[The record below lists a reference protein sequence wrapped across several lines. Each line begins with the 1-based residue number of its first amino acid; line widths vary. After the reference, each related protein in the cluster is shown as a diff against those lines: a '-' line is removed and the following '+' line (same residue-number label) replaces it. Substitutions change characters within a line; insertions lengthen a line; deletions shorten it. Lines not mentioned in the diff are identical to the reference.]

1 MALSFPLNPQIGDTY
16 TAPNGYL
23 YTWDGTKWYVTSG
36 GSGGGGGGSGSLTIQ
51 QGGVNVNTS
60 ATTLNFTGTTF
71 TLTSRSSVVDIYS
84 NPATTSTLGS
94 VIVGDNVTVD
104 ANGKISVHAGL
115 LNWGENYTIIDN
127 TLTAVVSLYVMPQ
140 AQADI
145 DAAIIPQGAGASI
158 ASATGNKRGEYA
170 TDWQKQIGDNSQVAS
185 GNYSVISGGSFNKA
199 SGQASIVIGGN
210 DNLANSDY
218 STILGGQG
226 GTSRGIIG
234 AQVTPG
240 FATGGIYADPGAMQ
254 TAVYVLGAVSND
266 TTSVRLTTDGG
277 PSITTNNQIAA
288 GDRSTIQFKGTVVGR
303 LNSVSSECAYWSFE
317 GMMKQDVGS
326 TTTDFVPAGSVPVVS
341 LVTATSTL
349 TNNWT
354 VGVEINNLLGCMSI
368 VASGGLGQNV
378 RWVSKVETIEI
389 TDVV

>member
-36 GSGGGGGGSGSLTIQ
+36 GTGGGGGGAGSLTIQ

-94 VIVGDNVTVD
+94 VIAGENVMID
-104 ANGKISVHAGL
+104 ANGVISVHAGL

-145 DAAIIPQGAGASI
+145 DAAIIAQGAGATI

-170 TDWQKQIGDNSQVAS
+170 TDWQKQIGDNSEVAS
-185 GNYSVISGGSFNKA
+185 GAYSVISGGSFNKA

-210 DNLANSDY
+210 NNLANSDY

-226 GTSRGIIG
+226 GTARGIIG

-240 FATGGIYADPGAMQ
+240 FASGGIYAAPGAMQ

-266 TTSVRLTTDGG
+266 TTAVRLTTDGG
-277 PSITTNNQIAA
+277 PSITVNNQIAA
-288 GDRSTIQFKGTVVGR
+288 GDRSTVQFKGTVVAR
-303 LNSVSSECAYWSFE
+303 VNAEASESAYWSFE
-317 GMMKQDVGS
+317 GMMKQDIDS
-326 TTTDFVPAGSVPVVS
+326 TSTDFVPAGTVPVVT

-354 VGVEINNLLGCMSI
+354 VSVEINNLLGCMSI
-368 VASGGLGQNV
+368 VASGDLGQQV

-389 TDVV
+389 TDAV

>member
-1 MALSFPLNPQIGDTY
+1 MALSFPPNPQIGDTY

-36 GSGGGGGGSGSLTIQ
+36 GTGGGGGGAGSLTIQ

-84 NPATTSTLGS
+84 VPATTSTLGS
-94 VIVGDNVTVD
+94 VIAGENVMID
-104 ANGKISVHAGL
+104 ANGVISVHAGL

-145 DAAIIPQGAGASI
+145 DAAIIAQGAGATI
-158 ASATGNKRGEYA
+158 ASATGDKRGQYA
-170 TDWQKQIGDNSQVAS
+170 TDWQKQLGDNSEVAS
-185 GNYSVISGGSFNKA
+185 GAYAVISGGSFNKA

-210 DNLANSDY
+210 NNLANSDY

-226 GTSRGIIG
+226 GTARGIIG

-240 FATGGIYADPGAMQ
+240 FATGGIYAAPGAMQ

-266 TTSVRLTTDGG
+266 TTAVRLTTDGA
-277 PSITTNNQIAA
+277 PTVTANNQIAA
-288 GDRSTIQFKGTVVGR
+288 GDRSTVQFKGTVVAR
-303 LNSVSSECAYWSFE
+303 VDAEASESAYWSFE
-317 GMMKQDVGS
+317 GMMKQDVDS
-326 TTTDFVPAGSVPVVS
+326 TSTDFVPGGTVPVVT

-349 TNNWT
+349 TNAWT
-354 VGVEINNLLGCMSI
+354 VSVEINNLLGCMSI
-368 VASGGLGQNV
+368 VASGDIGQQV

-389 TDVV
+389 TDAV

>member
-1 MALSFPLNPQIGDTY
+1 MALSFPIDPQIGDTY

-36 GSGGGGGGSGSLTIQ
+36 GSGGGGGGAGSLTIQ

-84 NPATTSTLGS
+84 VPATTSTLGS
-94 VIVGDNVTVD
+94 VIAGENVMID
-104 ANGKISVHAGL
+104 ANGVISVHAGL

-145 DAAIIPQGAGASI
+145 DAAIIAQGAGATI

-170 TDWQKQIGDNSQVAS
+170 TDWQKQIGDNSEVAS
-185 GNYSVISGGSFNKA
+185 GAYSVIGGGSFNKA

-210 DNLANSDY
+210 NNLADSDY
-218 STILGGQG
+218 SVILGGQG
-226 GTSRGIIG
+226 GTARGIAG
-234 AQVTPG
+234 AVVTPG
-240 FATGGIYADPGAMQ
+240 FASGGIYAAPGAMQ

-266 TTSVRLTTDGG
+266 TDTVRLTTDGN
-277 PSITTNNQIAA
+277 PSITANNQIAA
-288 GDRSTIQFKGTVVGR
+288 GDRSTVHFKGTVVGR
-303 LNSVSSECAYWSFE
+303 LNSESTECAYWSFE
-317 GMMKQDVGS
+317 GMMKQDIDS
-326 TTTDFVPAGSVPVVS
+326 TSTDFVPAGTVPVVT

-349 TNNWT
+349 TNAWD
-354 VGVEINNLLGCMSI
+354 VSVEINNLIGCMSI
-368 VASGGLGQNV
+368 VASGDLGQQI

-389 TDVV
+389 TDAV